1 MRFFA
6 PQGRHVAS
14 IGVKFGME
22 EGPSVPSYVPNFI
35 PSAQRSGYR
44 TPKVKF
50 LVRFDQNVEYKR
62 PTGAYGLRD
71 FYEFCIIC
79 NEFQDTLA
87 VKTWMDLLKGLYT
100 ELGGFKLRV
109 SGSPPKF

>member
-1 MRFFA
+1 M
-6 PQGRHVAS
+6 
-14 IGVKFGME
+14 
-22 EGPSVPSYVPNFI
+22 
-35 PSAQRSGYR
+35 
-44 TPKVKF
+44 KF

-87 VKTWMDLLKGLYT
+87 VKTWMDLLKGLGFHQAPGRPKT
-100 ELGGFKLRV
+100 LSFFVSLFVCHAFERQSLCARFLQEGLGVQKQF
-109 SGSPPKF
+109 